1 MKPYTPSKEESA
13 LAVLTARVLG
23 LDFCGVDLL
32 FDEESGRADIVC
44 EVNSN
49 AHFKNI
55 HTCTGVN
62 VAEKIMGYIYNML
75 NNHDDP
81 VDKAVFP

>member
-1 MKPYTPSKEESA
+1 MKVYEPSDAECQ
-13 LAVLTARVLG
+13 LAVQTAQILG

-32 FDEESGRADIVC
+32 FEESGGVADIVC

-62 VAEKIMGYIYNML
+62 VAEKIMEYIRNKL
-75 NNHDDP
+75 
-81 VDKAVFP
+81 K